1 MDALIIVA
9 AILVGLVGFDIAA
22 IQWGVDTRESMSDDH
37 AR

>member
-1 MDALIIVA
+1 MDALIILA

-22 IQWGVDTRESMSDDH
+22 VQWGVDTRDSMADDH

>member
-1 MDALIIVA
+1 MDALFILA

-22 IQWGVDTRESMSDDH
+22 LCWGEDSRDSLADDH